1 MATQN
6 FKRSLLLNL
15 YPEGEKNVTLVC
27 FLLPL
32 KTETK
37 KSLTLA
43 AYFLCLKTP
52 GLPAYYPL
60 QAFRKQYTS

>member
-1 MATQN
+1 ME
-6 FKRSLLLNL
+6 K
-15 YPEGEKNVTLVC
+15 EKNLTLIVY

-32 KTETK
+32 NGEIKK

-43 AYFLCLKTP
+43 AYFLRLETL

-60 QAFRKQYTS
+60 NMLPEQLR